1 MDSQDGYFTSLLN
14 HEGANGFGPDDC
26 LEVGNALAELPMA
39 NEMNSQP
46 IKRGRSKNFS
56 EEEDLMLVSAYLNVS
71 KDPIMG
77 RDKKEG
83 TFWERIWK
91 YFNKNRTFES
101 DRNWS
106 SLKHRWLAIQKEV
119 NIFQGYYD
127 AIERKNQSG
136 KTSDDKVNRTYGTIV
151 YTLSHNMQILT

>member
-1 MDSQDGYFTSLLN
+1 
-14 HEGANGFGPDDC
+14 
-26 LEVGNALAELPMA
+26 MA

-83 TFWERIWK
+83 TFWERI
-91 YFNKNRTFES
+91 
-101 DRNWS
+101 
-106 SLKHRWLAIQKEV
+106 
-119 NIFQGYYD
+119 
-127 AIERKNQSG
+127 
-136 KTSDDKVNRTYGTIV
+136 
-151 YTLSHNMQILT
+151 